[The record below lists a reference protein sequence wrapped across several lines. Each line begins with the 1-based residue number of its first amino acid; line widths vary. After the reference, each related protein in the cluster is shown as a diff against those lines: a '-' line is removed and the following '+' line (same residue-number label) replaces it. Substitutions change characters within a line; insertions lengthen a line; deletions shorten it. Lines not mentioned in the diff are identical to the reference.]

1 MTVNLSAG
9 TQYHVM
15 VDSDSYT
22 VMSEF
27 TPDKQSATTY
37 QTEAQLEDGL
47 IRILQSQG
55 YEYLTIDSEAALID
69 NLRTQIEVLNRMTFS
84 DKEWKRL
91 CQLYLVRPGET
102 IVEKARRIQTDH
114 VFELVRDDGTHVNVK
129 ILDKERVTNNRLQ
142 VINQYVAKG
151 RHDTR
156 YDVTVLVNGLPL
168 VHIELKRRGV
178 DLKEAFNQINRYQR
192 DSFWSGCG
200 LFEYVQ
206 LFVISNGTLT
216 KYYSNTTRFR
226 HVSSPTGRRQTRRK
240 TSDSYEFTSYWADAR
255 NKVIV
260 DLSQFA
266 RTFMERRTLM
276 NILTKYCVL
285 TDENLLLV
293 MRPYQIA
300 ATERV
305 LNRVLVSELNPKML
319 GTNDAGGYVWHATG
333 SGKTL
338 TSFKCAQ
345 LACGVEGVDKVL
357 FVVDRKDLD
366 YQTVREYDR
375 FCPGAANSN
384 KSTAVLTRQLGDD
397 SAKIIVTTIQKLS
410 IFCGRNDKHA
420 IYDKHVVIIFDE
432 CHRSQFGDMRKLIG
446 KRFKKY
452 HMFGFTG
459 TPIFAKNSRQASDP
473 MHPTTAQMFGRQLHQ
488 YTIVDAI
495 NDGNVLPFRVEYCN
509 TVEVGDVRDEKVYD
523 IDREGARTDLAR
535 IAANA
540 AYLLDHFDQ
549 KTKRRSSYVLKDK
562 RVMGFN
568 SILAAES
575 IDAAKKYYKAIRDL
589 QEARGGEKLRVA
601 LIYSWSANEEE
612 IDGIIVDEE
621 LDASNLDQSSR
632 DFLDAAIDEYNGVFG
647 TKFST
652 DGDGFEGY
660 YKDVSRRMKE
670 RELDLLIVVGMFL
683 TGFDATTLNTLWVD
697 KNLQMHGLI
706 QAFSRTN
713 RILNSVKTFGNVV
726 CFRNLEDEVDKALS
740 MYGDREAGGI
750 VLLKPYGEYLAE
762 YLRRVAH
769 LRAAFPLGDMDAL
782 LTDEAKRD
790 LVVTFGSI
798 LRLRNVLTA
807 WDQFDDD
814 DPMSD
819 RELKEY
825 QSIYIETWRKI
836 REQQK
841 AEATDIVEDLRFEVE
856 LVKMV
861 EVNIDYILRLV
872 QKYHDGNCKDK
883 EIVSNIER
891 AISASLALRDK
902 RDLIE
907 AFIAGMSVGDDARE
921 KWREYL
927 RRQMLDELGV
937 MVREF
942 NLKLDETTAL
952 LRSSF
957 AEGGVPESGTAIN
970 DIMRPMSRFARRR
983 GGVSRAEAKARVI
996 ERLKA
1001 YYERFCD
1008 FVTVE
1013 YDGTVSF

>member
-1 MTVNLSAG
+1 MSENPSVG
-9 TQYHVM
+9 TQYRVM
-15 VDSDSYT
+15 VDSDAYT

-27 TPDKQSATTY
+27 TPTSSKATSYQS
-37 QTEAQLEDGL
+37 EAALENEF
-47 IRILQSQG
+47 IRILTSQG
-55 YEYLTIDSEAALID
+55 YDYLTIDSEQALID
-69 NLRTQIEVLNRMTFS
+69 NLRTQIETLNHMTFS
-84 DKEWKRL
+84 NDEWKKLERM
-91 CQLYLVRPGET
+91 YLIRPGET
-102 IVEKARRIQTDH
+102 IVEKARRVQSDH
-114 VFELVRDDGTHVNVK
+114 VFELIRDDGTHVNVK
-129 ILDKERVTNNRLQ
+129 ILDKEHVTNNRLQ

-151 RHDTR
+151 KHDTR

-168 VHIELKRRGV
+168 VHVELKRRGV

-226 HVSSPTGRRQTRRK
+226 HVNSPAGRRQTKRK

-260 DLSQFA
+260 DLTQFA

-276 NILTKYCVL
+276 NVLTKYCVL

-305 LNRVLVSELNPKML
+305 LNRILVSEMNQKML
-319 GTNDAGGYVWHATG
+319 GTTDAGGYIWHATG

-345 LACGVEGVDKVL
+345 LACGIEGVDKVL

-384 KSTAVLTRQLGDD
+384 KSTAVLAKQLGDD

-410 IFCGRNDKHA
+410 IFCERNDKHA
-420 IYDKHVVIIFDE
+420 VYAKHVVIIFDE

-446 KRFKKY
+446 KQFKKY

-509 TVEVGDVRDEKVYD
+509 TVEVGDVHDEKVYD
-523 IDREGARTDLAR
+523 IDREGARTDLGR
-535 IAANA
+535 ITANA
-540 AYLLDHFDQ
+540 AYLIDHFDQ
-549 KTKRRSSYVLKDK
+549 KTKRRSSYMLKDK

-575 IDAAKKYYKAIRDL
+575 IDAAKKYYKAIRDV
-589 QEARGGEKLRVA
+589 QAVRGGEKLRVA

-632 DFLDAAIDEYNGVFG
+632 DFLDAAIAEYNGIFG

-697 KNLQMHGLI
+697 KNLKMHGLI

-713 RILNSVKTFGNVV
+713 RILNSVKTFGNIV
-726 CFRNLEDEVDKALS
+726 CFRNLEKEVDQALS
-740 MYGDREAGGI
+740 MYGDREAGGV
-750 VLLKPYGEYLAE
+750 VLLKPYVEYLAE
-762 YLRRVAH
+762 YLKKVEH
-769 LRAAFPLGDMDAL
+769 LRSAFPLGDLDAL
-782 LTDEAKRD
+782 LTDAAKRE

-807 WDQFDDD
+807 WDQFDVD
-814 DPMSD
+814 DPMSE
-819 RELKEY
+819 RELQDY
-825 QSIYIETWRKI
+825 QSVYIEAWRKI
-836 REQQK
+836 REGQQ

-907 AFIAGMSVGDDARE
+907 AFIASMSVGDDARE
-921 KWREYL
+921 RWQEYV
-927 RRQMLDELGV
+927 RRQMLDELGII
-937 MVREF
+937 VRDL
-942 NLKLDETTAL
+942 NLKPDETESFM
-952 LRSSF
+952 RSAF
-957 AEGGVPESGTAIN
+957 AEGGVPESGTAVN
-970 DIMRPMSRFARRR
+970 EIMRPMSRFARRR
-983 GGVSRAEAKARVI
+983 GGVSRAEAKASVI
-996 ERLKA
+996 ERLRA
-1001 YYERFCD
+1001 YYDRFCD

-1013 YDGTVSF
+1013 YDGTVAS